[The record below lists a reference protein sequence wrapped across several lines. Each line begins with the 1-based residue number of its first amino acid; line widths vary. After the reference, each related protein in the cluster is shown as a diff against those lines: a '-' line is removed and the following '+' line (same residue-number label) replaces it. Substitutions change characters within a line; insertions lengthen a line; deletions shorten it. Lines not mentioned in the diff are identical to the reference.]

1 MIGAAGE
8 GRLRALFMI
17 GENPVMT
24 DPDVGHVKQ
33 ALAKAELVVL
43 QEIFPSETA
52 AYADVLL
59 PGAAWAEKDGT
70 FTNTERRIQR
80 VREAVEP
87 PGEARPDWAILAELA
102 NRLLALQGRVPRGW
116 AAGWTYATPA
126 QILDE
131 VALVTPSY
139 MGVSFRRLDRGETL
153 HWPVP
158 SVEHPGTPI
167 LHRERFPIGRGKFHV
182 VEHLAPREE
191 PDAGYP
197 LLLTTGRVLYHWHG
211 GEMTRRSAGL
221 ATLCPEPEIEI
232 NPIAARRQGIGDGAM
247 ARLVSRRGELRA
259 RAWVT
264 DRVPEGVVFGNFHF
278 PGAGNVNNLTILA
291 LDPVAKIP
299 EYKVCAVRAEAVC

>member
-1 MIGAAGE
+1 
-8 GRLRALFMI
+8 
-17 GENPVMT
+17 VMT
-24 DPDVGHVKQ
+24 DPDVEHVKRS
-33 ALAKAELVVL
+33 LAKAELVVL

-116 AAGWTYATPA
+116 AAGWAYATPA

-232 NPIAARRQGIGDGAM
+232 NPIDARRQGIGNGAM